1 MIAEIL
7 TDEGVDIIYFSLRGP
22 GRMLAES
29 TSSLGTVRAPEVG
42 GALNST
48 SGAVLLIAIYSSVCC
63 SSG

>member
-7 TDEGVDIIYFSLRGP
+7 TDEGVDIIYVSLRGP
-22 GRMLAES
+22 GRMLAEF
-29 TSSLGTVRAPEVG
+29 G

-63 SSG
+63 SSVHRRLS